1 MISKGIENKIASLLE
16 SMNGQEGARVGYE
29 YTADVMDSKQ
39 PVHTS
44 KYEQK
49 PA

>member
-1 MISKGIENKIASLLE
+1 MNKFCKKFSDSTDPQGFLTKDKENE
-16 SMNGQEGARVGYE
+16 N
-29 YTADVMDSKQ
+29 VMDSKQ